1 MKKKKVCFINESFC
15 VCMRMY
21 VRIRIRG
28 IDVNYHHHYTKR
40 KSFLAN
46 FFVSGRLVHH
56 VWVSPALRH
65 AKAVGDQMR
74 KMIREI

>member
-1 MKKKKVCFINESFC
+1 VYAYVCTSNK
-15 VCMRMY
+15 
-21 VRIRIRG
+21 G
-28 IDVNYHHHYTKR
+28 NVNYDMTLR
-40 KSFLAN
+40 NVLAK
-46 FFVSGRLVHH
+46 FVVSGRLVHH